1 MTEAFARIDIVRY
14 HDYVIK
20 VKSQS
25 IYPATKSNMSKL
37 YLCHRCFDYFS
48 QRSTYTNHISKCTLE
63 TPGHVIYHKHNERI
77 HRIDGHFYKDYVQRL
92 CLFGKLFI
100 DTKTV
105 FFDVEYFD
113 FFLLTEAGIPV
124 AFFSREK
131 RNVDNFNLAC
141 IITFPPFQSKQ
152 YGRLLIECSYALSHL
167 DGYIGT
173 PERPLSQLGQ
183 RSYLSF
189 WRDTLVRSLPLNPTN
204 TMWSLSEWSK
214 NTGLRQQDIVF
225 TLKHSNLLADRVI
238 TMTDENDMNQQILF
252 RVNELLDKPA
262 RPFRFDID
270 CLLV

>member
-1 MTEAFARIDIVRY
+1 M
-14 HDYVIK
+14 
-20 VKSQS
+20 
-25 IYPATKSNMSKL
+25 
-37 YLCHRCFDYFS
+37 LCA
-48 QRSTYTNHISKCTLE
+48 
-63 TPGHVIYHKHNERI
+63 PG
-77 HRIDGHFYKDYVQRL
+77 
-92 CLFGKLFI
+92 
-100 DTKTV
+100 
-105 FFDVEYFD
+105 
-113 FFLLTEAGIPV
+113 
-124 AFFSREK
+124 
-131 RNVDNFNLAC
+131 
-141 IITFPPFQSKQ
+141 
-152 YGRLLIECSYALSHL
+152 YALSHL

-252 RVNELLDKPA
+252 RVNELLDKPT